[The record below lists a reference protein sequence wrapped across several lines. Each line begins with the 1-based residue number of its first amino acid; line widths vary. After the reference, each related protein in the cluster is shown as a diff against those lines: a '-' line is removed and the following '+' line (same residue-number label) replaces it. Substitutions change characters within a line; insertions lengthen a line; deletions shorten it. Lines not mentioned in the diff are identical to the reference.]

1 MEEKT
6 RQLKRKKGP
15 LMKDVAISAERLSL
29 MIEFNNRGSLRSFE
43 RSINYLSRGSASK
56 VDMLKSVQDVDNG
69 RFSNLSVQLKNSA
82 PNLKRRESI
91 GKETDTEK
99 KRVIGSWK
107 IFFFSF
113 VYHTNF
119 NNLFFWFTSS
129 YLKVRNQ
136 TSLQVP

>member
-99 KRVIGSWK
+99 KRVIGRWK
-107 IFFFSF
+107 IFFFSCLP
-113 VYHTNF
+113 Y
-119 NNLFFWFTSS
+119 
-129 YLKVRNQ
+129 
-136 TSLQVP
+136 